1 MGGFYD
7 SIHVRT
13 ESYQLIQNIL
23 IQMAKCKG
31 HKFYLAPVINGWVS
45 LFPSEYW
52 QESLSREISR
62 ETEADVLHMMVHDDD
77 VFCYFYYRGGELID
91 EYNSCPD
98 YFGEKVPAKKRK
110 KLKGKPEVFRELV
123 GTESKVNKIRD
134 ILKPKSI
141 FDKIKISKEVKQQ
154 AKKLESLSKSLDDM
168 FCNQKAVFDFLD
180 NHPELLKDNLDTL
193 AKGAMDQ
200 GLSSADE
207 LRGFLEKD
215 KNAQNIMMKIAEE
228 YVKSRA
234 SSKEFEFLRPD
245 SNKLDEAFADMQKQ
259 ISDEMFLDNKG
270 NIKAPQGLFASD
282 MMIDFAE
289 VLGISNVLTSYE
301 YLKAGDTD
309 GIKEWKRFVEIA

>member
-1 MGGFYD
+1 
-7 SIHVRT
+7 
-13 ESYQLIQNIL
+13 
-23 IQMAKCKG
+23 MAKCKG